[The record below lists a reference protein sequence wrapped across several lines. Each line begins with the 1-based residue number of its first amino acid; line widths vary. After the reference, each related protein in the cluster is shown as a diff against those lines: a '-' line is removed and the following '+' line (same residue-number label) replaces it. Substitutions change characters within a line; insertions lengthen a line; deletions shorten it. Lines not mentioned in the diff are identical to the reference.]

1 MYTALYI
8 IMSNLLASSTKEAEV
23 SLRPV
28 EGVYFEDFI
37 TSESLDIYNLL
48 ELSSLRE
55 KEGIANQS
63 LYLSQ
68 FVKLLSNQITQ
79 SSKLPIA
86 FKWQID
92 DEVYHSTS
100 LLFELYCTTLSLG
113 EKLFDSANNYKV
125 SIDLFQECKRLLER
139 WKTSELVY
147 PSCPYKCT
155 NEYLENMLYLTR
167 ASMMLAMKESSG
179 NALAT
184 AMNFAGKVGFHIPHF
199 SETAMNH
206 YLLARSLLYHKL
218 SKEDD
223 VEQGDSANKAY
234 TAAKESLTCCR
245 LLDRSKCHI
254 DTKLDSTLNTMLEEI
269 PEFLQS
275 MEQVYY
281 SVEVPLDSIRLPAS
295 VQA

>member
-1 MYTALYI
+1 
-8 IMSNLLASSTKEAEV
+8 MSNLLASSTKEAEV
-23 SLRPV
+23 SMCPV

-37 TSESLDIYNLL
+37 TSESLDIYKLL

-55 KEGIANQS
+55 KEGVENQS
-63 LYLSQ
+63 MYLSQ
-68 FVKLLSNQITQ
+68 FVQLLSNQISQ
-79 SSKLPIA
+79 SSELPIA

-92 DEVYHSTS
+92 NEVYHSTS

-113 EKLFDSANNYKV
+113 EKLFNSANNYKV
-125 SIDLFQECKRLLER
+125 AIDLFQECKQLLKK

-167 ASMMLAMKESSG
+167 ASMMLAMKGEKKSSG

-206 YLLARSLLYHKL
+206 YLLARSLLYHTL
-218 SKEDD
+218 SKEDN

-234 TAAKESLTCCR
+234 TAAKESLACCR

-254 DTKLDSTLNTMLEEI
+254 DTELDSTLNTMLEEI
-269 PEFLQS
+269 PDFLQS